1 MKAPVHHGDCFKS
14 TVVDLR
20 RCGSGVMKHSRDL
33 LGFVHKRPQIPGL
46 LHMHRPCLLP
56 ALPHAGSSPLTGNR
70 SEDTLSRKDKEQ
82 SAPLGAAPPSP
93 CTSTGT
99 AIYRVA
105 RWESLPPACLEAFP
119 PTHHYLA
126 IAALH
131 SHPSLAPSYVF
142 LHLSAA

>member
-1 MKAPVHHGDCFKS
+1 
-14 TVVDLR
+14 
-20 RCGSGVMKHSRDL
+20 
-33 LGFVHKRPQIPGL
+33 
-46 LHMHRPCLLP
+46 MHRPCLLP
-56 ALPHAGSSPLTGNR
+56 ALPQAGSSPLTGNR

-82 SAPLGAAPPSP
+82 SAPLGAAPLSP
-93 CTSTGT
+93 CSSTGT

-131 SHPSLAPSYVF
+131 SHPSLAPLMSFSTF
-142 LHLSAA
+142 LLHEDFPRSAAALSADCPSSRYPPLLGSATLPALSCRNH